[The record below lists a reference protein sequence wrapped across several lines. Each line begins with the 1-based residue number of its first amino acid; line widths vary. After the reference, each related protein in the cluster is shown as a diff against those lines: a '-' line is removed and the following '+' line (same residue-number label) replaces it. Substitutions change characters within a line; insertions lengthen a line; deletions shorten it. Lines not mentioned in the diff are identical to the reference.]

1 MLAICVL
8 LLFLELVMLKILQP
22 GFPQHNDLISS
33 DPLGFGQSDL
43 VRLIWSVPWFSSLS
57 LTFSVNPEM

>member
-8 LLFLELVMLKILQP
+8 LLSSELVMFKILQP

-33 DPLGFGQSDL
+33 DPLRFGQSDL
-43 VRLIWSVPWFSSLS
+43 VRLI
-57 LTFSVNPEM
+57 

>member
-8 LLFLELVMLKILQP
+8 LLYLELVMLKILQP

-43 VRLIWSVPWFSSLS
+43 VRLI
-57 LTFSVNPEM
+57 